1 MTTQEILK
9 DHQKHPALRRY
20 QTARVIGRFV
30 SGRELDGTPRTNSRW
45 RYPGTRPLTPH
56 GHASRWAHYSHDRRA
71 SIRLTGVISAAAVAY
86 GLARDASNT
95 EATLRVLAWVVLLCV
110 GYVGVEK
117 TRRWSHYRTY
127 VVRTAVGMGE
137 LLGKSR
143 HVDPLTWVHVPTDH
157 RTNPDKVVTIDL
169 DAGYHAPKRQREQHA
184 AHAAQLLGMR
194 DPDWGIDLES
204 SPPVLWLRACPN
216 PPQLVTFEQV
226 RELAENT
233 PVGEFF
239 FGLGAR
245 MKAFGVSLSGD
256 SPHILAS
263 IGSGGGKSQFG
274 KWMALQALRRGARVV
289 IIDIVKRGAS
299 HKWAKGVPGVEIYR
313 HPDTAHQ
320 ALIDLSE
327 LVEARCEANW
337 VEGESLDNQQVLLII
352 EESNRT
358 LRKLQAYW
366 VNVLRETKTSL
377 AILAIEGILCVG
389 REAGVNGVTV
399 GQRMSAAASGGGDAR
414 ENYGVRLGNRF
425 SRQTAKM
432 LFADVHPLPQNVTD
446 PGRVQVVIGQ
456 TATEIQLPKLPDE
469 DPAPLEWAIE
479 GYLQATAG
487 MDPEVMS
494 RSSDKPRDLGKQGS
508 QEVIETASPV
518 SEPRP
523 GHLVLVPDAD
533 DQLVSL
539 SQAAMKLGV
548 TQKSLSNAHDRDPE
562 FPKPAGR
569 RGRALLYRMDEIERW
584 APNRE
589 RAQVGGA
596 S

>member
-1 MTTQEILK
+1 MATKE
-9 DHQKHPALRRY
+9 ALRDHRLHPSQRKY
-20 QTARVIGRFV
+20 QAARIVGRFV
-30 SGRELDGTPRTNSRW
+30 TGRELDATPRTNARW
-45 RYPGTRPLTPH
+45 RYPGTQALTPH

-71 SIRLTGVISAAAVAY
+71 SIRLLALLAVVMVAY
-86 GLARDASNT
+86 GLAVNESNT
-95 EATLRVLAWVVLLCV
+95 VATIRVIAWGALLCL
-110 GYVGVEK
+110 GWMIAEK
-117 TRRWSHYRTY
+117 SRRWSHYRTY
-127 VVRTAVGMGE
+127 VVRTATTLGE
-137 LLGKSR
+137 MLGISR
-143 HVDPLTWVHVPTDH
+143 HVDPLSWVHVPTDH
-157 RTNPDKVVTIDL
+157 RTNPDKTVTIDL
-169 DAGYHAPKRQREQHA
+169 TEGYHAPVAQQKRLADLA
-184 AHAAQLLGMR
+184 AKLLSMR
-194 DPDWGIDLES
+194 DPDWGIDFERS
-204 SPPVLWLRACPN
+204 RPMLWLRACPT

-239 FGLGAR
+239 FGLAAR

-320 ALIDLSE
+320 ALLDLSD
-327 LVEARCEANW
+327 LVETRCEANW
-337 VEGESLDNQQVLLII
+337 DEGEVIDNQQVLLII

-358 LRKLQAYW
+358 LRKLQTYW
-366 VNVLRETKTSL
+366 ANDLGETKTSL
-377 AILAIEGILCVG
+377 AVLAIEGILCVG
-389 REAGVNGVTV
+389 REAGVNAVTV

-432 LFADVHPLPQNVTD
+432 LFGDVHPLPQNVTD

-469 DPAPLEWAIE
+469 DRAPLEWAIE
-479 GYLQATAG
+479 GYKAATAG
-487 MDPEVMS
+487 METQTQ
-494 RSSDKPRDLGKQGS
+494 RETPRDLREQPS
-508 QEVIETASPV
+508 QDTDGNVVHLARAQARDEGLVTIAKASAELGLTPV
-518 SEPRP
+518 ALR
-523 GHLVLVPDAD
+523 
-533 DQLVSL
+533 
-539 SQAAMKLGV
+539 
-548 TQKSLSNAHDRDPE
+548 NARAKDPE
-562 FPKPAGR
+562 FPPE
-569 RGRALLYRMDEIERW
+569 RGAKGSAKLYQLDELKYW
-584 APNRE
+584 AANRE
-589 RAQVGGA
+589 RRSGGA